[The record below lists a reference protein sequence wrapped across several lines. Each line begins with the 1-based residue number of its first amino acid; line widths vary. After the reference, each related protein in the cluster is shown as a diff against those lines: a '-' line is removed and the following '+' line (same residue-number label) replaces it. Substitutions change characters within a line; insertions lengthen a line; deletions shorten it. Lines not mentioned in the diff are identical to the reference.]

1 MQVATIRERYLRD
14 ELPIR
19 LGGLAANLARIVSF
33 AGQPHETGKY
43 PSTVEHLLEESE
55 WFIEW
60 NGPDAP
66 LETQTELVELQ
77 IQLAVWR
84 RDGRSGGWMKPNAVR
99 RLRGRVYGQ
108 TGCWNFP
115 GYWQRSEQGTNERRR
130 AVPHFPFSIVHSL
143 PLCP

>member
-1 MQVATIRERYLRD
+1 MQVATTRERYLRD
-14 ELPIR
+14 GLPIR

-84 RDGRSGGWMKPNAVR
+84 RTWTQRRMDEAQRREMIARARVWSDRVLELSGLLAKK
-99 RLRGRVYGQ
+99 
-108 TGCWNFP
+108 
-115 GYWQRSEQGTNERRR
+115 
-130 AVPHFPFSIVHSL
+130 
-143 PLCP
+143 